1 MACVKGGE
9 MFVAICWHTSHLLVP
24 LLLNHCSMQDRWAL
38 ASSPRQKHPNSIS
51 CSSVCC
57 WHILYPDY
65 KPPLRSFIHIW
76 FVIPSS
82 IYNQDN
88 YDMKSKK
95 DDIHSALLC
104 TFNVHYGEESAGAP
118 ADLQHSVI
126 LSVLKV
132 LIVRF
137 GPPTPPV

>member
-1 MACVKGGE
+1 
-9 MFVAICWHTSHLLVP
+9 
-24 LLLNHCSMQDRWAL
+24 MQDRWAL

-76 FVIPSS
+76 FVNPSS
-82 IYNQDN
+82 ICNPDN

-104 TFNVHYGEESAGAP
+104 TFNVHYGEDSAGAP

-137 GPPTPPV
+137 GPPTPPVQPFGICAKSTAFPGSRSEISMVMNPLSPP